1 MTVEARFRAMGSAC
15 HVVITHG
22 SAADIRWAESE
33 VRRLEAL
40 WTRFDA
46 ASEVSRANRSAG
58 SPVAV
63 SAETRLLAR
72 RARRAQAMTG
82 GRFDPLMGVEIV
94 ALGYDRDHGLLAPPP
109 GPTAHARMTPSVR
122 PVGPRVGVDDPPGCI
137 TVPSGQALDPG
148 GIGKGLAGDIVTARA
163 MRRGAAGVL
172 VNLGGDIRCRG
183 VGPSG
188 DWQVAIDHPGDAGL
202 PPVATVNLRGGA
214 LCTSGVTR
222 RRWLRADGTAAHH
235 LLDPGTGQPAD
246 PGVAQVSVIAP
257 HAWLAEAL
265 AKAVILAGPEHGRR
279 MLMAHRAAAVAVGP
293 DGEVMEIR

>member
-94 ALGYDRDHGLLAPPP
+94 ALGYDRDHGLLALPPFLLAAQSRLAP
-109 GPTAHARMTPSVR
+109 GDVGAGPTLTAYFLEAFIFNPMNR
-122 PVGPRVGVDDPPGCI
+122 P
-137 TVPSGQALDPG
+137 
-148 GIGKGLAGDIVTARA
+148 
-163 MRRGAAGVL
+163 
-172 VNLGGDIRCRG
+172 
-183 VGPSG
+183 
-188 DWQVAIDHPGDAGL
+188 L
-202 PPVATVNLRGGA
+202 PPARL
-214 LCTSGVTR
+214 
-222 RRWLRADGTAAHH
+222 W
-235 LLDPGTGQPAD
+235 LLDRLT
-246 PGVAQVSVIAP
+246 
-257 HAWLAEAL
+257 EA
-265 AKAVILAGPEHGRR
+265 GR
-279 MLMAHRAAAVAVGP
+279 L
-293 DGEVMEIR
+293 